1 MDKKESAVER
11 MTEMERGENGG
22 VGRGGGGAYG
32 DERGE
37 KCVKSQCLF

>member
-22 VGRGGGGAYG
+22 VGGGGAYG